1 MQPQLS
7 SMSVLE
13 WMVSPLLVV
22 LPRMVLP
29 RAMEE
34 EEWRMTID
42 DERKKEDRRGNVDLY
57 MMVGVV
63 VGAIEPTLFQCDQ
76 FQTINR
82 GLFTLS
88 SLFF

>member
-1 MQPQLS
+1 MPVQPQLS
-7 SMSVLE
+7 SMSMLLE

-63 VGAIEPTLFQCDQ
+63 GGGT
-76 FQTINR
+76 
-82 GLFTLS
+82 
-88 SLFF
+88 